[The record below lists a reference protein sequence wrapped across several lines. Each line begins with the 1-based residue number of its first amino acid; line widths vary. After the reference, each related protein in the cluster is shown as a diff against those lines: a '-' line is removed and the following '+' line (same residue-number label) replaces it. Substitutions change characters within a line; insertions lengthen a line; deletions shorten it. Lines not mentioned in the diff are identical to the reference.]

1 MRVRP
6 IQAAQRGLSAFG
18 ALLVIAIAVIAIY
31 YVYQAVTGEDEVP
44 TCDSEFEHCMKT
56 CRRTAAD
63 NDAVQ
68 ACQKKCESD
77 VEFCKMAARRN
88 QGK

>member
-1 MRVRP
+1 MRIRP
-6 IQAAQRGLSAFG
+6 MRAVEHGLSSFG
-18 ALLVIAIAVIAIY
+18 TLLVIAVALVAAY

-44 TCDSEFEHCMKT
+44 TCDTQFEACMKL
-56 CRRTAAD
+56 CRRTASD
-63 NDAVQ
+63 NDAMQ

-77 VEFCKMAARRN
+77 VEFCKTAAQRN